1 MDKIDFREIVKKP
14 TDYYGKEVSV
24 EGWIR
29 TIRSSNKFGFIELN
43 DGTTFSNIQIVFEDE
58 MSNFNEVTKY
68 RTGAAVEIKGV
79 LVETPEAK
87 QDYEIKAQT
96 INLLADSD
104 PDFPLQKKRHTLEYM
119 RTIAHLRPRANIY
132 SAGFRV
138 RSSAAFAIHKF
149 FQDKGFIYV
158 NTPII
163 TSNDAEGA
171 GEMFNVSTLN
181 FSELKKSEGMDYKDD
196 FFGRKT
202 SLTVSGQLEAEA
214 FALAYK
220 NVYTFGPTFRAENSN
235 TTRHAAEFWM
245 IEPEM
250 AFTDIHGNMDLAEE
264 MIKYIIGYVLENNPD
279 EIAFFNSFVD
289 KGLLERLKNV
299 LYSDFE
305 RITYTKAI
313 EVLEESGENFS
324 FPVSWGVD
332 LQTEHERFLTEKIY
346 KKPVFVT
353 GYPKIIKAFYMREND
368 DQQTVA
374 AMDLLAPG
382 VGEIIGGS
390 QREERYDKLENR
402 MKEMNISRDELWWFL
417 ELRKYGC
424 VQHAGFG
431 LGFERLI
438 MYLTGIGNI
447 RDVVPFPRTPKNAEF

>member
-1 MDKIDFREIVKKP
+1 MDRIDFREIFKNP
-14 TDYYGKEVSV
+14 SSYYGKKITV

-29 TIRSSNKFGFIELN
+29 TIRSSNKSGFIELN
-43 DGTTFSNIQIVFEDE
+43 DGTTFSNIQIVFEDGLP
-58 MSNFNEVTKY
+58 NFAEVTKF
-68 RTGAAVEIKGV
+68 RTGAAVEINGT
-79 LVETPEAK
+79 LEETPEAK
-87 QDYEIKAQT
+87 QAFEIKAES
-96 INLLADSD
+96 IYLIADSD

-132 SAGFRV
+132 SAGFRI

-149 FQDKGFIYV
+149 FQDKGFVYV

-171 GEMFNVSTLN
+171 GEMFNVTTLD
-181 FSELKKSEGMDYKDD
+181 FEELKKSEGKDYKDD

-235 TTRHAAEFWM
+235 TARHAAEFWM

-250 AFTDIHGNMDLAEE
+250 AFTDIHGNMDIAEE
-264 MIKYIIGYVLENNPD
+264 MIKYIIRHVLENNRD

-289 KGLLERLKNV
+289 KGLLDRLQNV

-313 EVLEESGENFS
+313 QVLEDSGESFS

-332 LQTEHERFLTEKIY
+332 LQTEHERFLTEKVY

-353 GYPKIIKAFYMREND
+353 DYPKIIKAFYMREND
-368 DQQTVA
+368 DQKTVA

-390 QREERYDKLENR
+390 QREERYDKLEKR
-402 MKEMNISRDELWWFL
+402 MKDMNISQEELWWFL

-424 VQHAGFG
+424 VKHAGFG

-438 MYLTGIGNI
+438 MYLTGVGNI